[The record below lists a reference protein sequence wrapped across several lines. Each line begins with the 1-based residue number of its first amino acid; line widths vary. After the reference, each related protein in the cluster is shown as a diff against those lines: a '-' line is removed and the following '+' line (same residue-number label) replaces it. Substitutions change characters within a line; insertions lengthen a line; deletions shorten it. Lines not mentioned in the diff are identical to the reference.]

1 YNADLANDFGN
12 LVNRTVS
19 MANRYLGGERPDPRP
34 AADADRTFSWTGRIP
49 MLRDAIDDCLL
60 HEALGTIWAFVGE
73 ANRFV
78 DAEKPWE
85 LNKAA
90 KTGDAA
96 AVERLRTVLGDLVEA
111 CRLIALAAA
120 PFLPTAPPRVLA
132 QLGYEYPYG

>member
-49 MLRDAIDDCLL
+49 MLRDAIDGCLL
-60 HEALGTIWAFVGE
+60 HEALGVIWAFVGE
-73 ANRFV
+73 ANRYV

-85 LNKAA
+85 LSKLAKA
-90 KTGDAA
+90 GYEAA
-96 AVERLRTVLGDLVEA
+96 GARLRLVLGDLV
-111 CRLIALAAA
+111 
-120 PFLPTAPPRVLA
+120 
-132 QLGYEYPYG
+132 